1 MNRRGFLLRTAAGF
15 GGMALSSM
23 ASAAARSGRFEP
35 RRAGKAIPVIFDTD
49 IGDDID
55 DTWALAFLL
64 ASPEL
69 ETKLVVTDSNDTVAK
84 ARIAAKF
91 LEIAGRTEIPV
102 GIGKSFDG
110 PAGAQAPW
118 AEDYD
123 LESYPGRIHEDGVG
137 ALIRSIM
144 ESEEEIALLTVG
156 PVPNIREA
164 LRREPRIAEK
174 ARVVAM
180 SGSIDLGY
188 GGSATPSA
196 EYNVRAD
203 PAAARDMYGADWD
216 VLLTPLDTAGLVR
229 ISGER
234 YQRVLASENPATRAI
249 VEGYRVWN
257 ETFHGGGRFN
267 PDESSSTL
275 FDAVAVYLAF
285 QPNAFRIEEV
295 TLEVTADGHTR
306 RAGGGAPVRAAM
318 EWRDMEAFKDLLVG
332 RLTE

>member
-1 MNRRGFLLRTAAGF
+1 MNRRGFLVRAAAGF
-15 GGMALSSM
+15 GGMAVSPVTSVM
-23 ASAAARSGRFEP
+23 ARSERFE
-35 RRAGKAIPVIFDTD
+35 RRPPGKPIPVIFDTD

-55 DTWALAFLL
+55 DAWALAFLL

-69 ETKLVVTDSNDTVAK
+69 ETKLVVTDSNDTVGK

-91 LEIAGRTEIPV
+91 LDIAGRTDIPV
-102 GIGKSFDG
+102 GIGKPFDG

-123 LESYPGRIHEDGVG
+123 LESYPGRIHRDGVD
-137 ALIRSIM
+137 ALIRCVM
-144 ESEEEIALLTVG
+144 ESEEEVALLTVG

-164 LRREPRIAEK
+164 LRREPRITEK

-188 GGSATPSA
+188 GGSETPAA

-203 PAAARDMYGADWD
+203 PAAARAMYGAGWD

-229 ISGER
+229 LSGER
-234 YQRVLASENPATRAI
+234 YQRVLASENPATRAVI
-249 VEGYRVWN
+249 EGYRVWN

-285 QPNAFRIEEV
+285 QPDAFDVEEV
-295 TLEVTADGHTR
+295 AIEVTADGYTR
-306 RAGGGAPVRAAM
+306 RADGGAPVRAAM
-318 EWRDMEAFKDLLVG
+318 DWRDMEAFKDLLVE
-332 RLTE
+332 RLTR